1 MVFYACHSAHIAGMR
16 TKKDSQFVANAGR
29 ELMEKGLLLEE
40 DTAPESVLVAY
51 EVVK

>member
-1 MVFYACHSAHIAGMR
+1 MLRGISEDQQYEMHFVD
-16 TKKDSQFVANAGR
+16 KDMKIRLTGR